1 MHALSKIHK
10 TFMRFLPINTSCLFS
25 IFLND
30 DIVDIEK
37 PAHTATRRRG
47 DVVTTSLYTSQ
58 QRRRYVSNE
67 TRLSGTSPSRLSGMS
82 PRRLIGTS

>member
-1 MHALSKIHK
+1 M
-10 TFMRFLPINTSCLFS
+10 
-25 IFLND
+25 FLND

-37 PAHTATRRRG
+37 PANPATRRRG

-67 TRLSGTSPSRLSGMS
+67 TPSDVSVK
-82 PRRLIGTS
+82 RRQVVSVVYLRDVLWERRDDVLRGRNNDVS

>member
-1 MHALSKIHK
+1 M
-10 TFMRFLPINTSCLFS
+10 
-25 IFLND
+25 FLND

-37 PAHTATRRRG
+37 PANPATRRRG

-67 TRLSGTSPSRLSGMS
+67 TPSDVSVK
-82 PRRLIGTS
+82 RRQVVSVVYLRDVLWERRDDVLRGRNNDVP